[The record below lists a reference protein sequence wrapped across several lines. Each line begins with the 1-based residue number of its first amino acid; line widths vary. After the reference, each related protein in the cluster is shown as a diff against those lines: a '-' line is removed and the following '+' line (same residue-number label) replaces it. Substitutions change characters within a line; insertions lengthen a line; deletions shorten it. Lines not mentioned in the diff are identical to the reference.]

1 MSQIETNIYLIE
13 NLGELRCKY
22 RLYEVKGLPIDTDEY
37 DKNIQLLVTT
47 LTKMTRSPCV
57 SFRAKESTLVAQLEG
72 FPDLPESVNL
82 VRFNAKIE
90 RLSDLHELKFDALD
104 TLTENLVQRFLQGI
118 IQVKLYNNPSLW
130 QPSAGH
136 PFYDKSPDPEFRRMS
151 NDVDLFRGFAFR
163 VVVLPGKRIGLCV
176 DVRSKYVSRTAL
188 PTKIMRQEFKEKF
201 EGMNCIYEYGN
212 RWYEI
217 KIAGLNNQNASQQTV
232 PPDNISLF
240 DDVHKKAGIFKSQNL
255 LALPKDCSVLIY
267 YTNSGEQRNVPS
279 GLCRQSF
286 GTEHPQVSQ
295 FHFKTI
301 KKPYVRRK
309 EIQFVV
315 DRNFRDLTFGSV
327 KIRLAEKPLVIGSEK
342 FTIPDLLFGKDKILS
357 LRNTPKA
364 VCCSLAEFPFKKKE
378 LLYSNDAGILTKK
391 KLDPQYIILPKSVYE
406 SFGFKVKEDIQKE
419 FQRLFCPENEVSYM
433 PIPIVY
439 DDSIQKSIYTVA
451 RAIIRAVEANDAKDG
466 FGLVMIPEIKSKR
479 MKKEDELANIIMR
492 ELRERE
498 IYVSVIHSTV
508 SAESHELG
516 TLDSGR
522 QGWKLVSDK
531 RQQGKYKG
539 YIKNVVLNKILIL
552 NSCWPFALKTPL
564 NSDLVVS
571 IDVKNR
577 TAGFTVV
584 HKNGSDITFY
594 SSISEQKERLG
605 KKHICTKVI
614 EILKQEQDTLPSTV
628 RSITIYRQGKL
639 FSCEKEGIIQ
649 ALDIVSESGLI
660 PRDYQCTFVEI
671 KSTSRVPFRLFEVE
685 PMSGAQME
693 MVYNPVIGT
702 YMLVSEKEA
711 FVCTTG
717 PPYEHGGTTKPLHLV
732 KGDGLLDMQK
742 ISEDVFYLANLT
754 WTKIDDCSRLP
765 LIVKMN
771 DIRLREF
778 AGEYDRD
785 ALRFGEEEDE
795 HG

>member
-13 NLGELRCKY
+13 NLEELRCKY
-22 RLYEVKGLPIDTDEY
+22 RLYEVKGLPVESDEY
-37 DKNIQLLVTT
+37 DKNVQLLVTT

-57 SFRAKESTLVAQLEG
+57 SYKTKDCTLLAQLEG
-72 FPDLPESVNL
+72 FPELPESMNL
-82 VRFNAKIE
+82 VRFNVKIE
-90 RLSDLHELKFDALD
+90 KLPNLQELRFDALD
-104 TLTENLVQRFLQGI
+104 PLTENLAQRFLQGM

-130 QPSAGH
+130 QPGAGH
-136 PFYDKSPDPEFRRMS
+136 PFYNKSPDQEFRRMS
-151 NDVDLFRGFAFR
+151 NDVDLFRGFTFR
-163 VVVLPGKRIGLCV
+163 VIVLPSKRMGLCV
-176 DVRSKYVSRTAL
+176 DVRSKYVSRATL
-188 PTKIMRQEFKEKF
+188 PTKIGRQEFKEKY

-212 RWYEI
+212 HWYEI

-232 PPDNISLF
+232 PPDNVSLF
-240 DDVHKKAGIFKSQNL
+240 DDVHRKAGNFKSQNL

-301 KKPYVRRK
+301 KKPHVRRK

-315 DRNFRDLTFGSV
+315 DRNLRDLTFGSV
-327 KIRLAEKPLVIGSEK
+327 KIRLAEKPLSIGDERL
-342 FTIPDLLFGKDKILS
+342 TIPDLVFGKGKILS
-357 LRNTPKA
+357 LRNTPNA
-364 VCCSLAEFPFKKKE
+364 VCCSLAEFPFKKRE
-378 LLYSNDAGILTKK
+378 LLYSNEAGILTKK
-391 KLDPQYIILPKSVYE
+391 KLDQQYIIFPKSVYE
-406 SFGFKVKEDIQKE
+406 SFGLKVKEDIQKE
-419 FQRLFCPENEVSYM
+419 FQRLFAPENEVSYT

-451 RAIIRAVEANDAKDG
+451 RAIIKAVEENDAKCG

-479 MKKEDELANIIMR
+479 MKKEDELANIVMR

-508 SAESHELG
+508 SAESHEFG
-516 TLDSGR
+516 TLESEK

-564 NSDLVVS
+564 NADLVIG
-571 IDVKNR
+571 IDVKNK

-594 SSISEQKERLG
+594 SSVSEQKERLG
-605 KKHICTKVI
+605 KKHICVKII

-628 RSITIYRQGKL
+628 RNITIHRQGKL
-639 FSCEKEGIIQ
+639 FPCEKEGIIQ
-649 ALDIVSESGLI
+649 ALDIVSKSGLVS
-660 PRDYQCTFVEI
+660 RDYQCTFVEI

-717 PPYEHGGTTKPLHLV
+717 PPYEHEGTTKPLHIV
-732 KGDGLLDMQK
+732 KVDGLLDMLK

-754 WTKIDDCSRLP
+754 WTKIDDCARLP
-765 LIVKMN
+765 ITIKMN

-778 AGEYDRD
+778 AGEYNRD
-785 ALRFGEEEDE
+785 ALRFGEEEE
-795 HG
+795 

>member
-13 NLGELRCKY
+13 NLGDLRCKY
-22 RLYEVKGLPIDTDEY
+22 RLYEVKGLPVDSDEY
-37 DKNIQLLVTT
+37 DKNVQLLVTT
-47 LTKMTRSPCV
+47 LTKMTRSPCA
-57 SFRAKESTLVAQLEG
+57 SYKTKEGTLVAQLEG
-72 FPDLPESVNL
+72 FPELPESMNL
-82 VRFNAKIE
+82 VRFNVKIDK
-90 RLSDLHELKFDALD
+90 LPNLQELRFDALD
-104 TLTENLVQRFLQGI
+104 PLTANLAQRFLQGT

-136 PFYDKSPDPEFRRMS
+136 PFYNKSPDQEFRRMS
-151 NDVDLFRGFAFR
+151 NDVDLFRGFTFR
-163 VVVLPGKRIGLCV
+163 VIILPGNRIGLCV
-176 DVRSKYVSRTAL
+176 DVRSKYLSKTTL
-188 PTKIMRQEFKEKF
+188 PTKIGRQEFREKYD
-201 EGMNCIYEYGN
+201 GMNCIYEYGN
-212 RWYEI
+212 QWYEI
-217 KIAGLNNQNASQQTV
+217 KIAGLNNQDASQQTV
-232 PPDNISLF
+232 PPDNIPLF
-240 DDVHKKAGIFKSQNL
+240 DDVHKKAGNFKSQNL

-301 KKPYVRRK
+301 KKPHVRRK

-315 DRNFRDLTFGSV
+315 DRNLRDLTFGSV
-327 KIRLAEKPLVIGSEK
+327 KIRLAEKPLVIGGER
-342 FTIPDLLFGKDKILS
+342 FTIPDLVFGKDKTLS
-357 LRNTPKA
+357 VRDTPNA
-364 VCCSLAEFPFKKKE
+364 RCCSLAEFPFKKRE
-378 LLYSNDAGILTKK
+378 LLYSSEAGILTKK
-391 KLDPQYIILPKSVYE
+391 KLDQQYIIFPKSAYE
-406 SFGFKVKEDIQKE
+406 SFGLKVREDIQKE
-419 FQRLFCPENEVSYM
+419 FQRLFAPENEVLYV

-451 RAIIRAVEANDAKDG
+451 RAIIKAVEETGAKDG

-479 MKKEDELANIIMR
+479 MRKEDELANIIMR

-498 IYVSVIHSTV
+498 IYVSVIHSTA
-508 SAESHELG
+508 SAESHEFG
-516 TLDSGR
+516 TLESGK

-539 YIKNVVLNKILIL
+539 YVKNVVLNKILIL
-552 NSCWPFALKTPL
+552 NSCWPFGLKTPL
-564 NSDLVVS
+564 NADLVIGV
-571 IDVKNR
+571 DVKNK

-605 KKHICTKVI
+605 KKHICSKII
-614 EILKQEQDTLPSTV
+614 EILNQEQDTLPSTV
-628 RSITIYRQGKL
+628 KNITIHRQGKL

-649 ALDIVSESGLI
+649 ALEIVSKSGLI

-671 KSTSRVPFRLFEVE
+671 KTTSRVPFRLFEVE

-702 YMLVSEKEA
+702 YMLVSEREA

-717 PPYEHGGTTKPLHLV
+717 PPYEHGGTTKPLHIV
-732 KGDGLLDMQK
+732 KVDGLLDMRK

-765 LIVKMN
+765 LTIKMN

-778 AGEYDRD
+778 AGEYNRD
-785 ALRFGEEEDE
+785 ALRFGEEEE
-795 HG
+795 